1 MTVEL
6 VKKKGFWCNPRH
18 LVALLDSGTDEVV
31 GCGRALLA
39 EMGFVGTIGQIKR
52 KIKVGKL

>member
-1 MTVEL
+1 MTVKL
-6 VKKKGFWCNPRH
+6 AKKKGFWCNPHH
-18 LVALLDSGTDEVV
+18 LVALLDGDTDEVV

-52 KIKVGKL
+52 KIKVEKL